1 MAEYI
6 DKEQLLSDLYS
17 KQDEPLDVMK
27 EIANFSAADVAPVV
41 HGKWEGYTRSTCRGM
56 DKDGEPIYRNITLYY
71 CSECRRRSIIY
82 ENYCPNCGA
91 KMDFGGS
98 D

>member
-6 DKEQLLSDLYS
+6 DKEQLLSELYS

-41 HGKWEGYTRSTCRGM
+41 HGKWIMKDKGTGVCSNCNRQDQIHTLSTHCR
-56 DKDGEPIYRNITLYY
+56 YS
-71 CSECRRRSIIY
+71 C
-82 ENYCPNCGA
+82 A

>member
-6 DKEQLLSDLYS
+6 DKEQLLSELYS

-41 HGKWEGYTRSTCRGM
+41 HGVWEYEPQTINTYGM
-56 DKDGEPIYRNITLYY
+56 LKCSKCGWWTLDASVGDAYHF
-71 CSECRRRSIIY
+71 
-82 ENYCPNCGA
+82 CPKCGA